1 MRKAHVLL
9 VAVLLLVAS
18 SSFAQYP
25 PSGATVGVYFDLDGT
40 ESVHYTF
47 QPMTTI
53 DFYVIIFWE
62 NLVGGTSYKIP
73 MDPRLSVAGENFAD
87 GVAIGSAFDGCGV
100 EFGFASPQFGYFV
113 EPVLV
118 CTVTILNTDPLPVE
132 TVLGVV
138 PHCHYEQV
146 IVSDRYSNLFSA
158 DGLCAA
164 IPTENSSW
172 GQVKQLYR

>member
-9 VAVLLLVAS
+9 VALLLLVAAPS
-18 SSFAQYP
+18 VAQYP
-25 PSGATVGVYFDLDGT
+25 ASGATVGAYFDLDGT

-47 QPMTTI
+47 PPMTTI

-62 NLVGGTSYKIP
+62 NLIGGTSYKIP
-73 MDPRLSVAGENFAD
+73 MDPRLTVVGETFVD
-87 GVAIGSAFDGCGV
+87 GVDIGSAFEGCGV
-100 EFGFASPQFGYFV
+100 EFGFASPQFGFFA

-132 TVLGVV
+132 TVIGIV
-138 PHCHYEQV
+138 PHCNYDDV
-146 IVSDRYSNLFSA
+146 IVANRYSELFAA